1 MQLSEDG
8 FKRALRAALRYLGYR
23 DRSVHE
29 MRDYLAGKD
38 FSPLE
43 VSKTLDYLIE
53 SNYLNDARFAE
64 QFARS
69 RLEAKRFGRFRLH
82 RELQS
87 KGIEEALVD
96 RVLSGLFQ
104 EVDAMDLARA
114 CAEKRQS
121 ALVGLPPQ
129 TARRR
134 LAQFLGRKG
143 FAADTVYRV
152 VDEMLS

>member
-1 MQLSEDG
+1 MESEDA
-8 FKRALRAALRYLGYR
+8 FKQALRAALRYLGYR
-23 DRSVHE
+23 DRSVRE

-43 VSKTLDYLIE
+43 VDNTVHYLLE
-53 SNYLNDARFAE
+53 SNYLNDTRFAE

-69 RLEAKRFGRFRLH
+69 RLESKRFGRFRLH
-82 RELQS
+82 RELQG
-87 KGIEEALVD
+87 KGIDEALVD
-96 RVLSGLFQ
+96 RVLADLFQ
-104 EVDAMDLARA
+104 DVDEMDVARA

-121 ALVGLPPQ
+121 ALKGLPPQ

-143 FAADTVYRV
+143 FGADTVYRV